1 VPFSFALVARGVAAS
16 SLDILRSVNHFYEP
30 MKTASVRD
38 LRQNFPT
45 VMRWIVRCMIVVRL
59 IPERVA
65 ITRNAPAPDFD
76 LISQR
81 IFGAKK
87 FRGNLADME
96 RQGYDF

>member
-1 VPFSFALVARGVAAS
+1 
-16 SLDILRSVNHFYEP
+16 
-30 MKTASVRD
+30 
-38 LRQNFPT
+38 
-45 VMRWIVRCMIVVRL
+45 MIVVRL
-59 IPERVA
+59 VPERVA

-96 RQGYDF
+96 RRGYDS